1 MKFLLIV
8 ALVRLFHTVVVYYF
22 CFYRLTWTRITRH
35 FFLFSHFQFLVF
47 YGSIS
52 PTPCLVVRRCQCRR
66 TKIFALLFVYCRNAH
81 YSFHIKNECNFCNNF
96 LAIFLCSFSFCFQML
111 AISEGQMPLSWPEE
125 GMTYTTMTT
134 TTSTTEK
141 WVIESEEESKE
152 SEEENEE
159 KVNISLIIFFLQSII
174 FKCWF

>member
-1 MKFLLIV
+1 MARFHQHHAWLCVGVNVVEPKYLL
-8 ALVRLFHTVVVYYF
+8 
-22 CFYRLTWTRITRH
+22 C
-35 FFLFSHFQFLVF
+35 FLFTVEMLIIVF
-47 YGSIS
+47 IS
-52 PTPCLVVRRCQCRR
+52 ETNVIFR
-66 TKIFALLFVYCRNAH
+66 T
-81 YSFHIKNECNFCNNF
+81 NFF
-96 LAIFLCSFSFCFQML
+96 AIFLCSFSFCFQML

-141 WVIESEEESKE
+141 WIIESEEEESKE